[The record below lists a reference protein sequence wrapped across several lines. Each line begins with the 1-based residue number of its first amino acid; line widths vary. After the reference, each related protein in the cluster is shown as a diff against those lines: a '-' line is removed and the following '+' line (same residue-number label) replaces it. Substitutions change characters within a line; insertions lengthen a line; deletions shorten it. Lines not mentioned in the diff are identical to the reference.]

1 MVHDKHFTLGEAE
14 RMLQLIK
21 PSVKRMIELKK
32 ILDDRGYD
40 IFRHQFFGG
49 IGPNGTGVFPK
60 EMEELVEIVRKITNY
75 GVQVKGVDNGL
86 LDFPH
91 IRRNGEEVY
100 LCWMQGEDHIRFWH
114 TIPGGFAG
122 RKSISEL

>member
-1 MVHDKHFTLGEAE
+1 MNGDT
-14 RMLQLIK
+14 
-21 PSVKRMIELKK
+21 
-32 ILDDRGYD
+32 
-40 IFRHQFFGG
+40 IFSAGG

-60 EMEELVEIVRKITNY
+60 EMEELVEIVQKITNY

-86 LDFPH
+86 LDFPY

-100 LCWMQGEDHIRFWH
+100 LCWMQGEEQIRYWH
-114 TIPGGFAG
+114 RIPDGFSG